1 MIIDDNWTDVFIYNV
16 EFQVLVKRGTDEFE
30 KSISKSLVF
39 NSELGESKVATII
52 KEKFKN
58 VVKVSYVD
66 YFGESLELKNKN

>member
-1 MIIDDNWTDVFIYNV
+1 MIIDDNWNDVFIYNV
-16 EFQVLVKRGTDEFE
+16 EFQVLVKSGTDEFE